1 MFYSRARLLLLPFLS
16 SGVTFSQDLLVDFS
30 STSQG
35 GGPNLQVGYQ
45 AYDAGHEAI
54 ADFVTRSYPAFG
66 TSINLTPA
74 WPDTTD
80 ARVQQMVDRGNG
92 NDANWDDA
100 SADLQLIT
108 DFLGIDTRTSNGGN
122 GNWDGTN

>member
-1 MFYSRARLLLLPFLS
+1 MKTHAFLVTAVTLAIAGANLPA
-16 SGVTFSQDLLVDFS
+16 QNLLVDFS

-66 TSINLTPA
+66 
-74 WPDTTD
+74 
-80 ARVQQMVDRGNG
+80 
-92 NDANWDDA
+92 
-100 SADLQLIT
+100 
-108 DFLGIDTRTSNGGN
+108 
-122 GNWDGTN
+122 